1 MSYSRSRYSLPHF
14 VGYHGCDQTLGENV
28 LAGKDKLKASDNSHD
43 WLGPGIYFWQDSP
56 ERAWDWA
63 KEHSQKSDSKIKT
76 PFVLGAFIYP
86 GLCLNLTDTGLSK
99 ELTFAYK
106 ELKRLHKTSKEPLPQ
121 NKARENRIVMSR
133 NRDCA
138 VIKLLHK
145 MRKANGDASYD
156 SVYGFFEEGK
166 KLYRGSA
173 LKEKTHVQIAVINT
187 ECILGYFRPGRL

>member
-14 VGYHGCDQTLGENV
+14 VGYHGCDEILGEHI
-28 LAGKDKLKASDNSHD
+28 LAGKDNLKASNNKHD

-63 KEHSQKSDSKIKT
+63 QEQSQKPDSKIKK

-86 GLCLNLTDTGLSK
+86 GLCLNLTDPSVGT
-99 ELTFAYK
+99 ELVYAHEALLRIRK
-106 ELKRLHKTSKEPLPQ
+106 KSKEPIPK
-121 NKARENRIVMSR
+121 NVKPENNIAMARNLE
-133 NRDCA
+133 CA
-138 VIKLLHK
+138 VITLLHQI
-145 MRKANGDASYD
+145 RKDNKDASYD

-173 LKEKTHVQIAVINT
+173 LREKTHVQIAVINP
-187 ECILGYFRPGRL
+187 ECILGYFRPVTP